1 MSIKKQLMG
10 IAAVLLVGALAN
22 SGILLYRLQQISSDG
37 RVINYAG
44 IVRGASQRLVKS
56 ELAGNPSDNLV
67 TKIDKIIDGLRQGS
81 DELALPKTDDLEFN
95 SAMGDVDRSWRDLKQ
110 SLMDV
115 RVDESQENAAFERS
129 EEMFAK
135 ADVAVAAAQRV
146 AEGKVKSTSYL
157 QFVILLISLAI
168 VAAIAFVTRRMT
180 FTLHETVHALAN
192 TSGQMSKTVD
202 MHQRIASD
210 QATAMTETT
219 ITMEQLGASS
229 RLSATQAETGADE
242 TSQSLALASDGATA
256 VKQTVNAM
264 ADLKTKVTGMA
275 QEIAALSNRLDQI
288 GEISSFV
295 GDIANQTNL
304 LAMNAAVEAA
314 HAGQHGKGFAV
325 VATEIRKLADQ
336 SSKSVSRIHDLV
348 ADIRQATNATVMA
361 ADEGTKVVDQAM
373 MLAEKTTKVFN
384 NMEASVGRAADSV
397 EQISLNNKEQAAGI
411 NQVVEAIDSLNKGAQ
426 QAADGLKD
434 TGDGLQTLN
443 EAVSHLQLM
452 VGIDNAN

>member
-22 SGILLYRLQQISSDG
+22 SGIVLYQLQEISSDS
-37 RVINYAG
+37 RVINHAG

-56 ELAGNPSDNLV
+56 ELAGKPSDNL
-67 TKIDKIIDGLRQGS
+67 IANIENIINGLLDGS
-81 DELALPKTDDLEFN
+81 DELVLPKTDDPEFN
-95 SAMGDVDRSWRDLKQ
+95 SAMGDVAGSWLELKQ
-110 SLMDV
+110 SLIDV
-115 RVDESQENAAFERS
+115 REDDSLADVAFDKS
-129 EEMFAK
+129 EDMFAK
-135 ADVAVAAAQRV
+135 ADVAVAAAQRF
-146 AEGKVKSTSYL
+146 AESKVKSTIYL
-157 QFVILLISLAI
+157 QVLILLISLAI
-168 VAAIAFVTRRMT
+168 VGAIAFVTRKMT
-180 FTLHETVHALAN
+180 FTLHETLRSLAT
-192 TSGQMSKTVD
+192 TSGKMSETVD

-242 TSQSLALASDGATA
+242 TSQSLALANDGAIA

-264 ADLKTKVTGMA
+264 ADLKLKVTGMA
-275 QEIAALSNRLDQI
+275 QEILALSDRLDQI

-361 ADEGTKVVDQAM
+361 TDEGTKVVDQVM
-373 MLAEKTTKVFN
+373 TLAQQTTEVFN

-443 EAVSHLQLM
+443 EAVSHLQAM